1 MAGLDRIDF
10 AIVRALQ
17 NNGRLSNKELAAR
30 VGLAPSSCLARVRAL
45 REDGVLG
52 ETHTEVEASRVGV
65 GLEAMVFVRLRMHER
80 DAFESFRAHVLSL
93 EPLVALYQLSGED
106 DFLAH
111 VAVRDAAHLRQL
123 TMDEL
128 ASRPE
133 VGRMSTALLFGAERR
148 PLPVYAPPDLAGDAG

>member
-1 MAGLDRIDF
+1 MDRIDF

-17 NNGRLSNKELAAR
+17 NNGRLSNKELAGR
-30 VGLAPSSCLARVRAL
+30 VGLAPSSCLARVRSL
-45 REDGVLG
+45 RESGVLVG
-52 ETHTEVEASRVGV
+52 THAEVDASAVGV

-80 DAFESFRAHVLSL
+80 DAFESFRQHVLGL

-111 VAVRDAAHLRQL
+111 VAVRDAAHLRQF

-133 VGRMSTALLFGAERR
+133 VGRMSTSLLFGAERR
-148 PLPVYAPPDLAGDAG
+148 PLPVYTPAEHAPASR